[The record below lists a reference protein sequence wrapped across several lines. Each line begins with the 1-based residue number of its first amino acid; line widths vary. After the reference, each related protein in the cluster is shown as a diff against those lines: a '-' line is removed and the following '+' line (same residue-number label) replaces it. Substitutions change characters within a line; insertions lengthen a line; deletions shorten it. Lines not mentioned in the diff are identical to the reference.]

1 MTNDQN
7 SLALPFPWPDTP
19 ALITAYNT
27 LVAAAHADDATKQA
41 IGSPAT
47 LPRPWDPPTCT
58 DRRLRAELWTWLDK
72 VVTWFN
78 HEYVWDHT
86 GAGLIPACWP
96 RHPHLVHEIAVLA
109 DQRRRAGLDLT
120 SGSLEEWHRY
130 SVPNFIDRLKAR
142 TGSLCDEDHAEWP
155 AAGRYRRHTS
165 RTASDDRARLYTDDV
180 NNLPSNY
187 QPEPPPSRPRLQLVD
202 DDGAPIDPYTGEIL

>member
-1 MTNDQN
+1 MTDDQD

-96 RHPHLVHEIAVLA
+96 RPDRWIC
-109 DQRRRAGLDLT
+109 QRRTR
-120 SGSLEEWHRY
+120 
-130 SVPNFIDRLKAR
+130 
-142 TGSLCDEDHAEWP
+142 
-155 AAGRYRRHTS
+155 
-165 RTASDDRARLYTDDV
+165 
-180 NNLPSNY
+180 
-187 QPEPPPSRPRLQLVD
+187 
-202 DDGAPIDPYTGEIL
+202 

>member
-130 SVPNFIDRLKAR
+130 SVPAFIERLRQR
-142 TGSLCDEDHAEWP
+142 TRTLCDEDHKPWP
-155 AAGRYRRHTS
+155 GRSRHT
-165 RTASDDRARLYTDDV
+165 RYASTKAAVERQAAFDADLAT
-180 NNLPSNY
+180 S
-187 QPEPPPSRPRLQLVD
+187 EPTNSRPRLRILD
-202 DDGAPIDPYTGEIL
+202 DDGSTIDAVTGEVLPD